1 MRIQGSKE
9 LNFFTEYGEVS
20 RYKVKEIIGE
30 GNSSIV
36 CSAYDTHT
44 GEMVAIK
51 KINNIFENVSVAIS
65 VTREIKLLR
74 RLYHPDIVKIK
85 NILLPPSRKEF
96 NDIYV
101 VFEHMDCDLHQII
114 KANDDLTP
122 EHHQFFLYQILRG
135 LKYIH
140 TGTYTVLSCLVI
152 IMCIYSDSEKYC
164 FHLICSKCLSQRFKT
179 QKYFSHF

>member
-51 KINNIFENVSVAIS
+51 KINNIFENLSVAIS

-122 EHHQFFLYQILRG
+122 EHYQFFLYQILRG

-164 FHLICSKCLSQRFKT
+164 FH
-179 QKYFSHF
+179 